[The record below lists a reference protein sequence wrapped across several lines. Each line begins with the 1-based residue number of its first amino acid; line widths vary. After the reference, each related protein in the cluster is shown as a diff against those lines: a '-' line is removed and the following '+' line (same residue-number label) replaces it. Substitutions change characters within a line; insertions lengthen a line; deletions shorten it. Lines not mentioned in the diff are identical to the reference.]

1 MPINRTLTALA
12 YRRITV
18 CSGHVVG
25 EAAFV
30 DIDDWTSAAPGSLA
44 KRLPLPFIGFGMA
57 QRFFYGLC
65 SDA

>member
-1 MPINRTLTALA
+1 MG
-12 YRRITV
+12 
-18 CSGHVVG
+18 SGHVVG

-30 DIDDWTSAAPGSLA
+30 DIDDWTAAALSGLA
-44 KRLPLPFIGFGMA
+44 KRLASPFIGFGMA